1 MNTGASEREGL
12 LACHNLKQLVG
23 FSPNFKNAWNPHLPL
38 ISKRVSSNLGGHSLL
53 IESTQLP
60 LIVDLDELLAA
71 SSGERDVQLRET
83 WCRKAWLPKYYKPH
97 TNTANPYGG
106 NWQSLKWAN
115 GNMQLLDL
123 VIRPMFRLKPPSWNY
138 YFMTKQSGSH
148 NNPEIV
154 HQLQYGAL
162 GVHILQRAAMFLRLG
177 RWKCRQRWQSN
188 LIRCVNS
195 INFDIEPVAVKI
207 SIATFS
213 VHQYDF
219 KTAGKRQKFELVNDC
234 TFILLNRP

>member
-1 MNTGASEREGL
+1 MSFWQPVAGNEMFSWGKHDAEK
-12 LACHNLKQLVG
+12 HD
-23 FSPNFKNAWNPHLPL
+23 SPNTTNPIQILQIH
-38 ISKRVSSNLGGHSLL
+38 
-53 IESTQLP
+53 T
-60 LIVDLDELLAA
+60 
-71 SSGERDVQLRET
+71 GETD
-83 WCRKAWLPKYYKPH
+83 K
-97 TNTANPYGG
+97 
-106 NWQSLKWAN
+106 SLKWAN

-154 HQLQYGAL
+154 HQLQSGAL